1 MKYSIAMAK
10 KKTESEARKRIIER
24 KIERLE
30 RQIEHHKIQIELAE
44 EEIKRLK

>member
-1 MKYSIAMAK
+1 MMAK
-10 KKTESEARKRIIER
+10 KKVESEARKRIVER

-30 RQIEHHKIQIELAE
+30 RQIEHHQIQIELAE